1 MEAQRILIVD
11 DEPGVLD
18 VSARTLRKAG
28 FEVVTATNAQTARVL
43 LSAHAVDLLITD
55 IRMPGESG
63 ISLLQTVHETNPK
76 LPLMIMTAYPE
87 PPTVDAALELNI
99 KSFVVKPFNIKSFVS
114 EVQRS
119 LGVPTA
125 DSDKPKGSEL
135 NELVPM
141 IIQELRQQKVPVLE
155 GVIQR
160 DQATGSVVLV
170 PGDAGGAVPVDEFLA
185 EYTQGER
192 IYLIVLPHQ

>member
-1 MEAQRILIVD
+1 MAAQRILIVD

-43 LSAHAVDLLITD
+43 LRAHAVDLLITD

-63 ISLLQTVHETNPK
+63 ISLLQTVHETNPN

-99 KSFVVKPFNIKSFVS
+99 KSFVVKPFNIKNFVS

-119 LGVPTA
+119 LGMQTA
-125 DSDKPKGSEL
+125 EGAKPKESEL
-135 NELVPM
+135 NELIPM

-160 DQATGSVVLV
+160 DPSNGKVVLV
-170 PGDAGGAVPVDEFLA
+170 PGDAGGAVPIDEFLA

-192 IYLIVLPHQ
+192 IYLIVLPHR